1 MLLSLRAETEIQ
13 FGELEPMVDWLKR
26 NCEGEF
32 GYQCVQP
39 AGNTVGTYQF
49 YFENEKDLVAFRMWK
64 Q

>member
-1 MLLSLRAETEIQ
+1 MLLSLKAEISIE
-13 FGELEPMVDWLKR
+13 FGDLKPMVAWLER
-26 NCEGEF
+26 NCAGEW
-32 GYQCVQP
+32 GYDCVQP